1 MLDIRFRELI
11 PHVYHLDFDNQYD
24 LAMHFLRYQEYYE
37 GVKFYKKIFTLVDYM
52 EWYSKTQ
59 CELKDKKNRTCH
71 MFSYAAD
78 WSGFNIPNWA
88 LDNVLPNVPDWNKY
102 DDFMLTVSNIIKEKE
117 GEHPFYLIGTYAGG
131 ATDAD
136 PSGET
141 ILDHEVAHALFYT
154 CRYYRVKVYRL
165 LRKWDSPTA
174 NLDGH
179 KGEELDSAR
188 DVLKSMGYHET
199 TVEDEIHAY
208 CATGLCKELEGVIS
222 KQEMKPF
229 QKLFKEYK
237 KKCGAPQS

>member
-24 LAMHFLRYQEYYE
+24 LAMNFLRYQEYYE
-37 GVKFYKKIFTLVDYM
+37 SPEWHKKIFTLVDYM

-59 CELKDKKNRTCH
+59 CERKDKKNRPLR
-71 MFSYAAD
+71 MFSYPAD
-78 WSGFNIPNWA
+78 WSGFNIPSWA
-88 LDNVLPNVPDWNKY
+88 LEEVLPKIEDWNRY
-102 DDFMLTVSNIIKEKE
+102 DDFMSTVYDLIKKTE

-131 ATDAD
+131 ATDDD

-154 CRYYRVKVYRL
+154 NRDYRVKVRRL
-165 LRKWDSPTA
+165 LREWDSPVA
-174 NLDGH
+174 NLNGH

-208 CATGLCKELEGVIS
+208 CATGLCDELKGVVS
-222 KQEMKPF
+222 KKEMKPF
-229 QKLFKEYK
+229 QKLFKEFK
-237 KKCGAPQS
+237 KKCKNEA